1 MSWFDISGIEIVGIA
16 SAVPVQ
22 KIGKEE
28 NIQRFGHED
37 VEKFIK
43 NTGIESIHRTTEFQT
58 AGDLGYEAAKDLIE
72 KLSVN
77 KSEIGCL
84 VFVTQSPDYR
94 RPNTACVIQNRLEL
108 GKNCVCLDVNH
119 GCAGFAYGHMVI
131 ESMMASSDMKYGLLI
146 TGETTGKIAGDYSH
160 SAMMFGDAGAAV
172 LYKKTDDK
180 DTVHQMVLGA
190 DGKRFKAIIL
200 PAGGFRD
207 MNPDHE
213 KYICHDGVARD
224 KYEIFMNGVAVFG
237 FSIMDVNDVI
247 KNFLSRTGTSIQDYD
262 LCAFHQANYFILKQ
276 LAKRLSIPHEKLAV
290 SLDRYGNTS
299 NTSIP
304 LTLCDRYG
312 NEDSGRKKI
321 LAAGFGIGL
330 AWGVTA
336 FSIDT
341 RNIFPV
347 IETDNYYHEGRIDM
361 SSL

>member
-1 MSWFDISGIEIVGIA
+1 MSWFDISGIEIIGIA
-16 SAVPVQ
+16 SAVPKQ
-22 KIGKEE
+22 KIGREE
-28 NIQRFGHED
+28 NILKFGRED

-43 NTGIESIHRTTEFQT
+43 NTGIESLHKTTELQT
-58 AGDLGYEAAKDLIE
+58 AGDLAYEAAENLFAQ
-72 KLSVN
+72 LSVN

-94 RPNTACVIQNRLEL
+94 RPNTACVLQNRLTL
-108 GKNCVCLDVNH
+108 GKNCACLDVNH
-119 GCAGFAYGHMVI
+119 GCAGFAYGNMII
-131 ESMMASSDMKYGLLI
+131 ESMMASSDMKYGLLL
-146 TGETTGKIAGDYSH
+146 TGETTSKNAGDYSH
-160 SAMMFGDAGAAV
+160 TAMMFGDAGAAI
-172 LYKKTDDK
+172 LYRKTDNADNVNHM
-180 DTVHQMVLGA
+180 TLGA
-190 DGKRFKAIIL
+190 DGRRFKTIII

-207 MNPDHE
+207 MNPGHE
-213 KYICHDGVARD
+213 KYTCHDGVARD
-224 KYEIFMNGVAVFG
+224 KYEIFMNGIAVFS
-237 FSIMDVNDVI
+237 FSITEVADAI
-247 KNFLSRTGTSIQDYD
+247 KEFLSRTGTGIQDYD

-347 IETDNYYHEGRIDM
+347 IETDNYYHEGIIDM